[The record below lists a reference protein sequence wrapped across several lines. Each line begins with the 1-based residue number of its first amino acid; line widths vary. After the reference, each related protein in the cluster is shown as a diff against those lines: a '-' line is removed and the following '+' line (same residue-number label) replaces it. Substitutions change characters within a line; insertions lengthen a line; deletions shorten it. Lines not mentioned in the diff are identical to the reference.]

1 MRILSVPP
9 SDEVANSNSNYLGV
23 QCILQALVG
32 ALTSSLEAQIIH
44 VNSRTVEAVREQALQ
59 LLSSRGSDLGRWLT
73 KANILSALFQLARSE
88 YKTR

>member
-1 MRILSVPP
+1 MSAPP
-9 SDEVANSNSNYLGV
+9 SDEAGGSGMGV

-32 ALTSSLEAQIIH
+32 ALASSLEAQVVH
-44 VNSRTVEAVREQALQ
+44 VNSRTVQAVRDQAAQ
-59 LLSSRGSDLGRWLT
+59 LLAVRASDLGPWLS